1 MSPGQLKEIIQ
12 QHFLWTRGEGG
23 CRANLREANLRGAN
37 LQGANLVGANLV
49 GANLQGANLGEANL
63 QGANLWEANL
73 WEANLGEANL
83 WEANLWGAIG
93 NGIEVKSMQ
102 LGTYPITYTVDRLQ
116 IGCKNY
122 SILEWF
128 KFTDEQ
134 IDAMDTQALVWWHKY
149 KDHLKATIELSPA
162 KGTNYA

>member
-63 QGANLWEANL
+63 QG
-73 WEANLGEANL
+73 ANL